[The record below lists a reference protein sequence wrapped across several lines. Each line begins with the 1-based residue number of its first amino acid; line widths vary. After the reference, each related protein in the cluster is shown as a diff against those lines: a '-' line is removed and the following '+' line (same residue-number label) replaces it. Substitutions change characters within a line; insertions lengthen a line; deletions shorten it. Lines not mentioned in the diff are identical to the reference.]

1 MAVSA
6 GGARPVAASPARL
19 PMSTRLA
26 LVVLAVVLVGGCAK
40 PPALERGLMLYEQG
54 RYRRALATFDEAV
67 REQPSAAAYA
77 NRGTTRI
84 RLGDT
89 AGGIADFTSAL
100 QLAPNDSEILFNRG
114 NARLVAGDPKGAI
127 ADFTRA
133 AELRPT
139 FALAV
144 FNRGIARH
152 RSGDALGA
160 RADWNE
166 AIKLAKNPEVRAA
179 MERRAEALGR
189 EAGAPASGPGAPASG
204 PGAPAAGPDAPADSG
219 AGRELARRAL
229 DRELAGDHTGALAD
243 LKSALALET
252 DPGRRAALQD
262 LLRMWEEAR

>member
-1 MAVSA
+1 
-6 GGARPVAASPARL
+6 
-19 PMSTRLA
+19 MSTRLA
-26 LVVLAVVLVGGCAK
+26 LVVLAVVLVSGCAK

-189 EAGAPASGPGAPASG
+189 EAGAPASGPGAPA
-204 PGAPAAGPDAPADSG
+204 AGPDAPAADSG

>member
-1 MAVSA
+1 MAVGA

-26 LVVLAVVLVGGCAK
+26 LVVLAVVLVSGCAK

-114 NARLVAGDPKGAI
+114 NARLVARDPKGAI

-189 EAGAPASGPGAPASG
+189 EAGAPASDPGAPA
-204 PGAPAAGPDAPADSG
+204 ADSG